1 MWSPVLG
8 RAGNPPLH
16 LLAQNP
22 LQSEACLHG
31 SSRHGNI
38 VTRGLSLRRL
48 TLFTWTVWLQVSNLL
63 NRSWTS
69 STWWT
74 TGSLWSLV
82 RTLSQPLILAWVHRE
97 VGNPSN
103 HSIVE
108 LWLEGFLLCYC
119 GTIPVTEAPP
129 PFRGVNGLL
138 DSNQS
143 APSTLQHTDSV
154 CAGPCIDSPISII
167 KWWLLG
173 AAHSTIHTQ
182 PGSTDCAG

>member
-1 MWSPVLG
+1 MNNG
-8 RAGNPPLH
+8 PL
-16 LLAQNP
+16 
-22 LQSEACLHG
+22 
-31 SSRHGNI
+31 
-38 VTRGLSLRRL
+38 
-48 TLFTWTVWLQVSNLL
+48 
-63 NRSWTS
+63 
-69 STWWT
+69 
-74 TGSLWSLV
+74 SLWSLV
-82 RTLSQPLILAWVHRE
+82 RKLSQPLILAWVHRE

-154 CAGPCIDSPISII
+154 CAGPCIDSPISSI
-167 KWWLLG
+167 KWCCSLHHPHTAWQYRLCWLNSHLTVFWLSIINHMNHG
-173 AAHSTIHTQ
+173 SVTMTVLVTRFCHTHICCTSADTFRQNHVHFSFSTLMNEYL
-182 PGSTDCAG
+182 DFLCD